1 MSEAA
6 PFGAFER
13 MLALRYLSARR
24 AHGGVA
30 LISVISFIGI
40 ALAVAV
46 LIIVMSVMNGF
57 REELVSRILGVNGHV
72 FVDARGLDGAGI
84 ADLEKRL
91 LAAPGVTSATALVE
105 GQVMVVGARSQS
117 GALVRGMSPAALKD
131 LKLVSDHI
139 VAGSMDGFG
148 DGDGGGDNIIIGYRL
163 AQTLGVLPGDVVSL
177 VTAEGAATPFGVA
190 PRRKDY
196 VVAGLFD
203 VGMAE
208 YDASFIYMPIAQAR
222 LFFTRG
228 DGADRIELRLTDPD
242 DSPALTPQIQT
253 VAGLDRGVL
262 DWRQQNESYVNA
274 LNIER
279 NVMRLILML
288 IVAIAAMNII
298 SGLVML
304 VKNKTRDIAVLR
316 TMGAT
321 QGAILRVFVMAG
333 GALGGLGTLAGLAVG
348 VLFCLFIRPIQ
359 DFVSWITGANHYDA
373 SGEYL
378 SHNPAKIESGEEQ
391 IVTPWSQAMA
401 LVATLPPSWRA
412 ARLDPV
418 EALRYE

>member
-13 MLALRYLSARR
+13 MLALRYLSAKR

-40 ALAVAV
+40 LLAVAV

-72 FVDARGLDGAGI
+72 FVDARGLDRSGV
-84 ADLEKRL
+84 ADLEARL
-91 LAAPGVTSATALVE
+91 RAVRGVTSATGLVE
-105 GQVMVVGARSQS
+105 GQVMVVGARNQS
-117 GALVRGMSPAALKD
+117 GALVRGVSPQALKD
-131 LKLVSDHI
+131 LKLVSDNI
-139 VAGSMDGFG
+139 VAGSMASFG
-148 DGDGGGDNIIIGYRL
+148 VGEGGGDEIIIGYRL
-163 AQTLGVLPGDVVSL
+163 AQSLGVLPGDLVSL
-177 VTAEGAATPFGVA
+177 VTAEGAATPFGMT

-208 YDASFIYMPIAQAR
+208 YDASFIYMPAQQAQ
-222 LFFTRG
+222 LFFSRG
-228 DGADRIELRLTDPD
+228 DGVDRIELRLTDPD
-242 DSPALTPQIQT
+242 DSPALVPQIQEI
-253 VAGLDRGVL
+253 AGLDRGVL

-274 LNIER
+274 LNVER

-321 QGAILRVFVMAG
+321 QGSILRVFIMAG
-333 GALGGLGTLAGLAVG
+333 GALGGLGTLAGLAIG
-348 VLFCLFIRPIQ
+348 VLFCIFIRPIQ
-359 DFVSWITGANHYDA
+359 DAVSFVTGATLFDPDVY
-373 SGEYL
+373 YL
-378 SHNPAKIESGEEQ
+378 SQIPAVIE
-391 IVTPWSQAMA
+391 WSEVLFVAGWSLAMA

-412 ARLDPV
+412 AKLDPV

>member
-1 MSEAA
+1 LSEAA

-13 MLALRYLSARR
+13 MLALRYLSAKR

-72 FVDARGLDGAGI
+72 FVDARGLDQRGV
-84 ADLEKRL
+84 ADLEARL
-91 LAAPGVTSATALVE
+91 RAVPGVTGAVALVE
-105 GQVMVVGARSQS
+105 GQVMAVGPGSQS
-117 GALVRGMSPAALKD
+117 GALVRGLSPRALKD
-131 LKLVSDHI
+131 LKLVSDNI

-148 DGDGGGDNIIIGYRL
+148 AGEGGGDTVIIGYRL
-163 AQTLGVLPGDVVSL
+163 ARTLGVLPGDVISL

-196 VVAGLFD
+196 LVAGLFD

-208 YDASFIYMPIAQAR
+208 YDASFIYMPAEQAQ
-222 LFFTRG
+222 LFFSRG
-228 DGADRIELRLTDPD
+228 DGIDRIELRLADPD
-242 DSPALTPQIQT
+242 DSPAITPQVQQI
-253 VAGLDRGVL
+253 AGPTRGVL

-321 QGAILRVFVMAG
+321 QGSILRVFVMAG
-333 GALGGLGTLAGLAVG
+333 GALGGLGTLAGLAAG
-348 VLFCLFIRPIQ
+348 VLFCIFIRPIQ
-359 DFVSWITGANHYDA
+359 DFVSWITGATLFSADVY
-373 SGEYL
+373 YL
-378 SHNPAKIESGEEQ
+378 SHIPATIEWSEVLF
-391 IVTPWSQAMA
+391 VTGWSLAMA